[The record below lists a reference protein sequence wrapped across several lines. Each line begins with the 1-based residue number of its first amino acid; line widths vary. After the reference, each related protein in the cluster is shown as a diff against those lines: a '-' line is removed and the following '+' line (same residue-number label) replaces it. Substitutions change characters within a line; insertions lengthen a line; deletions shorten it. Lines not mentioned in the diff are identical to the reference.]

1 MSRLS
6 DADPAAR
13 PAARAAG
20 PSLQGPAIDQ
30 EIAKFDALADAWWD
44 PEGPLRTLH
53 EINPLR
59 IDYIDARTP
68 LSGCRVLDV
77 GCGGGILAEGLARA
91 GAIVTGIDLAEAN
104 IAAAKRHAAL
114 SDLAIDYRCCSVEEI
129 AADFPAAFDVVT
141 CLEVLEH
148 VASVSAIVRACAET
162 LRPGGHAFF
171 STLNRNPKSFLLA
184 IVAAEYI
191 LGMLPRGTHEYAR
204 FVRPSE
210 LARAC
215 RRAQL
220 EVSELT
226 GQHFNPIARTYHLGG
241 NIDVNY
247 FCHAIRRA
255 H

>member
-1 MSRLS
+1 MSGRTH
-6 DADPAAR
+6 DADRASPAGAGS
-13 PAARAAG
+13 AAEIE
-20 PSLQGPAIDQ
+20 L

-44 PEGPLRTLH
+44 LDGPLRTLH
-53 EINPLR
+53 EINSLR
-59 IDYIDARTP
+59 LEYIDARAP
-68 LSGCRVLDV
+68 LAGCRVLDV
-77 GCGGGILAEGLARA
+77 GCGAGILAEGLCRA
-91 GAIVTGIDLAEAN
+91 GASVTGIDLAAAN
-104 IAAAKRHAAL
+104 IAAAKRHAAE
-114 SDLAIDYRCCSVEEI
+114 SELAIDYRCCAAAEI
-129 AADFPAAFDVVT
+129 VASEPAAFDIVT

-148 VASVSAIVRACAET
+148 VANVPATVGACAAA

-184 IVAAEYI
+184 IVAAEYV

-215 RRAQL
+215 RDAKL
-220 EVSELT
+220 DVADLT
-226 GQHFNPIARTYHLGG
+226 GLHFNPLGRTYHLGG